1 MHVATVAAQ
10 PAYVAPGGI
19 AIGAGAGPVYLTPG
33 VPINRAAAHV
43 GPGYDYGY
51 RGVADYDLPHHYG
64 YGRGPA
70 PPYEYGPGHRYDYG
84 YGPGPGDYRYGPP
97 PYGRYGYR
105 PGPRDYGYGLP
116 PRSDYSYGPGR
127 RYSYDTDHGTST
139 TAHCPALSHR
149 PARTMDSAHR
159 PVTATETAQDLATI
173 IDTDQGRVTMD
184 TVHRPV
190 TEAPLEHQPI
200 RQRLMRPIRNRYRT
214 CPRLLPVNNDS
225 CALHQGSLEKAYAP
239 ALRLR
244 EARRISAILG

>member
-1 MHVATVAAQ
+1 MDTDADQHPRMNTDQVTVTIMDTGLGRVTTDTAHRLTDVMDIDQGRVTTDTAYRPAATIVMGRDAATVM
-10 PAYVAPGGI
+10 
-19 AIGAGAGPVYLTPG
+19 
-33 VPINRAAAHV
+33 
-43 GPGYDYGY
+43 
-51 RGVADYDLPHHYG
+51 
-64 YGRGPA
+64 
-70 PPYEYGPGHRYDYG
+70 
-84 YGPGPGDYRYGPP
+84 
-97 PYGRYGYR
+97 
-105 PGPRDYGYGLP
+105 
-116 PRSDYSYGPGR
+116 
-127 RYSYDTDHGTST
+127 DTDHGTST